1 MNDYISILIQSSL
14 GIALFFMIYQLFMKK
29 DTFFM
34 TNRYYLLSTLCL
46 ALLLPFVDFSFLNAP
61 GNKIYAVLL
70 EPVFITP
77 EGIQAS
83 ISEHTDIY
91 RIGMAVYLTGV
102 TILASRLIFQILQ
115 IFLLTRKYG
124 VIKQQGIYFV
134 FTDRNYLPFSFFNLV
149 FMNREDINSPEAQKI
164 IAHEKVHIR
173 QAHSL
178 DLLFTEL
185 ITIVQ
190 WYNPFIWLYRHSIKT
205 LHEYLADEG
214 VLHSGVDAKVYS
226 ALLFEQCTGIRV
238 NDLANNFS
246 KSLLKRR
253 FIMMTK
259 ERTSRLA
266 RLKLLLVLPL
276 ALSMMLAISFSSD
289 VMAQQEKKE
298 VPPPPPPKESK
309 VVKAE
314 AMAPQ
319 DEEVPIFTVV
329 EEMPEY
335 PGGMKALYSY
345 LGENIKYPDEA
356 KKNGISGTVYIT
368 YVVEKDGS
376 VSNAKVL
383 RGASPELDKEAV
395 RVVSAMPKWK
405 PGKQKGIPVRVQYNL
420 PIKFALDEKDSKEK

>member
-1 MNDYISILIQSSL
+1 
-14 GIALFFMIYQLFMKK
+14 
-29 DTFFM
+29 
-34 TNRYYLLSTLCL
+34 
-46 ALLLPFVDFSFLNAP
+46 
-61 GNKIYAVLL
+61 
-70 EPVFITP
+70 
-77 EGIQAS
+77 
-83 ISEHTDIY
+83 
-91 RIGMAVYLTGV
+91 
-102 TILASRLIFQILQ
+102 
-115 IFLLTRKYG
+115 
-124 VIKQQGIYFV
+124 
-134 FTDRNYLPFSFFNLV
+134 
-149 FMNREDINSPEAQKI
+149 
-164 IAHEKVHIR
+164 
-173 QAHSL
+173 
-178 DLLFTEL
+178 
-185 ITIVQ
+185 
-190 WYNPFIWLYRHSIKT
+190 
-205 LHEYLADEG
+205 
-214 VLHSGVDAKVYS
+214 
-226 ALLFEQCTGIRV
+226 
-238 NDLANNFS
+238 
-246 KSLLKRR
+246 
-253 FIMMTK
+253 MTK